1 MATSSSGSSA
11 ESHGGDRN
19 NLDFGDELA
28 AAVVLVA
35 APDNEK

>member
-11 ESHGGDRN
+11 KSHGGDRI

-28 AAVVLVA
+28 AVVLAA
-35 APDNEK
+35 APDGEK